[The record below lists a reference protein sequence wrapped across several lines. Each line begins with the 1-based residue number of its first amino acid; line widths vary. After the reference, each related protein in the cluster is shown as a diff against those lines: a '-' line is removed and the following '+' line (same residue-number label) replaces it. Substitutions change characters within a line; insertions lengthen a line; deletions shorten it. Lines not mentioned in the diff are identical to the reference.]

1 MLSVFFLF
9 LLVFLLIFLQAGFV
23 GGGEGERLR
32 GRGRLIAALLL
43 SPFAS
48 SPAAEKTRNA
58 LIGAEF
64 LQTALAPTA
73 KQRVEFIGAKSF
85 TDVELT
91 AAVAEQ
97 IREINENGLT
107 PARADDT
114 AYYLGAFYRKK
125 GFASVEVDCEIRGG
139 KAALKIQEGPRSL
152 LRGVTFTG
160 NKSLPDATLW
170 EYFLGATPERL
181 AKEPEKFPY
190 NAAEVASGADRVRG
204 LYISEGYLDAVV
216 DAAKID
222 LTENGT
228 RASVTVRIEER
239 QRYLF
244 GDVQFHGETRFKRE
258 ELVKAMIEPVDGPFS
273 ATKVTNAER
282 NIQSFLKAH
291 GYYQAEVAVAADP
304 AKAVRGRVAV
314 RFDVKPGHLFH
325 FDGVTATGTDR
336 LRADFLPKRFAHL
349 KGEKYD
355 PEMLDE
361 TFREM
366 LRTGLFKNLRPS
378 LTPVGK
384 DELRI
389 DLTVEE
395 AKAREVGATIGAGS
409 YEGASIGVRLA
420 DRNLFGRGRP
430 LSLAVDYSL
439 RGLRGELLY
448 VDPWLFDTRFSLRSR
463 LYSAAR
469 DEEGYSKN
477 QIGWR
482 FDLTRKL
489 LPHLEAGLFVEQQS
503 VTLTSA
509 GIDLGQLGPTDYFLT
524 SVGLT
529 ASIDYRDNPINPSR
543 GFIFTNA
550 ADFSTLDGEP
560 AFTRYTVRFS
570 YYLPVKKF
578 LFAFG
583 ARSGLIAPITDRAD
597 IPIDVRYFNGGGTTV
612 RSFAERELGSQ
623 SRSGDPL
630 GGEFFTIFNAEMTFP
645 LIRNLQG
652 AAFVDAGNLT
662 SSDEIGLGDM
672 RYAVGLG
679 LRYKLPIGPLRLD
692 YGVNPSPQAN
702 EARGAFH
709 FSFGFAF

>member
-1 MLSVFFLF
+1 M
-9 LLVFLLIFLQAGFV
+9 
-23 GGGEGERLR
+23 
-32 GRGRLIAALLL
+32 LLL
-43 SPFAS
+43 TSA
-48 SPAAEKTRNA
+48 PAAENARNV
-58 LIGAEF
+58 LLGAEL

-73 KQRVEFIGAKSF
+73 KQHIEFTGAKSF
-85 TDVELT
+85 TEPELT

-97 IREINENGLT
+97 IRELQEYPLT
-107 PARADDT
+107 PARADDS

-125 GFASVEVDCEIRGG
+125 GFASAQVDYEIRGD
-139 KAALKIQEGPRSL
+139 KLVLKINEGPRSL
-152 LRGVTFTG
+152 LHAVIFTG

-181 AKEPEKFPY
+181 AKAPEMFPFS
-190 NAAEVASGADRVRG
+190 AGEVASGADRVRG
-204 LYISEGYLDAVV
+204 LYISEGFLDVVV
-216 DAAKID
+216 DASKIE
-222 LTENGT
+222 LTENRT
-228 RASVTVRIEER
+228 RASVTVSIDER
-239 QRYLF
+239 QRYVF
-244 GDVQFHGETRFKRE
+244 GDVQFRGDSAFTRDQ
-258 ELVKAMIEPVDGPFS
+258 LVKAMGVPVDGPFS
-273 ATKVTNAER
+273 ATKLTNAQR
-282 NIQSFLKAH
+282 NIQSFLKTH

-304 AKAVRGRVAV
+304 AKAALGHVAV
-314 RFDVKPGHLFH
+314 RFDVTPGRLFY
-325 FDGVTATGTDR
+325 FDGVTAKGTDR

-355 PEMLDE
+355 PSKLDE

-378 LTPVGK
+378 LRPVGQ
-384 DELRI
+384 DQLRI

-395 AKAREVGATIGAGS
+395 AKAREIGATIGAGS
-409 YEGASIGVRLA
+409 YEGVSIGLRLA

-430 LSLAVDYSL
+430 LSLGVDYSQ
-439 RGLRGELLY
+439 RGLRGEFLY

-463 LYSAAR
+463 LYSAVR

-477 QIGWR
+477 EIGWR
-482 FDLTRKL
+482 FDLARKP
-489 LPHLEAGLFVEQQS
+489 LPHLEVGAFVEQQK
-503 VTLTSA
+503 VTLTSS
-509 GIDLGQLGPTDYFLT
+509 GIDLPQLGPTDYFLT

-529 ASIDYRDNPINPSR
+529 ASIDYRDDPISPSR

-550 ADFSTLDGEP
+550 TDFSTLDGEP

-570 YYLPVKKF
+570 YYLPVKKL

-583 ARSGLIAPITDRAD
+583 ARSGLIAPITDRAN
-597 IPIDVRYFNGGGTTV
+597 IPIDVRYFSGGGTTV
-612 RSFAERELGSQ
+612 RSFSERELGPQSQ
-623 SRSGDPL
+623 SGDPL

-645 LIRNLQG
+645 IAGSLQG
-652 AAFVDAGNLT
+652 AAFVDAGNVT
-662 SSDEIGLGDM
+662 SSDDIGLSDM

-692 YGVNPSPQAN
+692 YGLNPSPNAD